1 MSDKV
6 YAGKVRM
13 SRGDRAFNM
22 VIMIIL
28 AIVVVVTVYPVYFVV
43 IASFSDSTA
52 LANGQVWLYPK
63 QIYLEGYRRILAY
76 SDLWRGY
83 LNTILYTVSGTI
95 LSLAVTIPGAY
106 VMSRKECMLNRPL
119 MVFFTIPM
127 FFSGGLVPTY
137 LLMKSLELVN
147 NPLVLILPGCFGIY
161 NMIITR
167 TFFQSSIPDELRDAA
182 FIDGCGEGRYFV
194 SIALPLSKAIISVI
208 GLYVAVA
215 IWNDYFSALVY
226 IIDRKYIPMQL
237 VLREILI
244 ANSFDTRAT
253 GSLANSAVEQQRLR
267 DLVKYCVMVVSTL
280 PVICIYP
287 FIQKYFEKGV
297 MIGSI
302 KG

>member
-1 MSDKV
+1 MSIRAN
-6 YAGKVRM
+6 AGRVRM
-13 SRGDRAFNM
+13 TRGDRAFNTAIM
-22 VIMIIL
+22 VIL
-28 AIVVVVTVYPVYFVV
+28 ALVVIVTVYPVYFVV

-63 QIYLEGYRRILAY
+63 SIYLEGYRRIFAY

-83 LNTILYTVSGTI
+83 LNTVIYTVSGTM
-95 LSLAVTIPGAY
+95 LAVAVTITGAY
-106 VMSRKECMLNRPL
+106 VMSRKECMLNGPL
-119 MVFFTIPM
+119 MLFFTIPM
-127 FFSGGLVPTY
+127 FFSGGLIPSY
-137 LLMKSLELVN
+137 LLMKSLGLVN
-147 NPLVLILPGCFGIY
+147 NPLALILPGCFSVY
-161 NMIITR
+161 NMIIAR
-167 TFFQSSIPDELRDAA
+167 TFFQNSIPRELREAA

-194 SIALPLSKAIISVI
+194 SVALPLSKAIISVI
-208 GLYVAVA
+208 GLYVAVG
-215 IWNDYFSALVY
+215 IWNDYFSALIY
-226 IIDRKYIPMQL
+226 IIDRRYIPMQL

-253 GSLANSAVEQQRLR
+253 GSMANSALEQQRLR